1 MLGASLK
8 YSQKKDADHGLVGLR
23 GFTIAEVL
31 VALAVVV
38 VVAATAFSTYNP
50 LAESDFDR
58 ASAAAAKLN
67 ALREAING
75 FEPTLIPTSF
85 QQNTITVAN
94 TNGAN
99 PIRISDLTNKISS
112 ANLAPNSRNSCNG
125 LYISTEVTAW
135 AVRGPFWS
143 GVVSG
148 DSAVIEAGYVAQD
161 LMIAT
166 PADPATFGGGTGGNV
181 TQYLAIRMPSVSLL
195 DAQNLAEVVDGSNTG
210 AGLLRTV
217 KFTPSGTNRIPVD
230 YIVVIN
236 GC

>member
-1 MLGASLK
+1 M
-8 YSQKKDADHGLVGLR
+8 
-23 GFTIAEVL
+23 EVL
-31 VALAVVV
+31 VSLAVVFTL
-38 VVAATAFSTYNP
+38 AAVSFSTFNP
-50 LAESDFDR
+50 LAESDMDR
-58 ASAAAAKLN
+58 ARAAAQKLN
-67 ALREAING
+67 ELREAINS
-75 FEPTLIPTSF
+75 FEPTLTPTSF
-85 QQNTITVAN
+85 QQNTVTGTN

-112 ANLAPNSRNSCNG
+112 VSGAPNSRNSCNG

-135 AVRGPFWS
+135 ALRGPYWN
-143 GVVSG
+143 GLVTG
-148 DSAVIEAGYVAQD
+148 DSAIIGSGYVAQD

-166 PADPATFGGGTGGNV
+166 PADALNFGGGTGGNV
-181 TQYLAIRMPSVSLL
+181 SQYLAIRMPSVSLL
-195 DAQNLAEVVDGSNTG
+195 DAQNLAEVVDRDNTG